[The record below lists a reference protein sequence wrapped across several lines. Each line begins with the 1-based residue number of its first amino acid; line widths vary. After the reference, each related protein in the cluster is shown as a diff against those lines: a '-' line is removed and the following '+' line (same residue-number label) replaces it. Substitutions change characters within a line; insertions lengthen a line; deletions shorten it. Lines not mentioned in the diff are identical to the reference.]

1 MDKLIEGC
9 LISPL
14 KIIPKD
20 GGHVRRGLRA
30 SDIGYEGFAEIYF
43 SSIESGFTSDWKRH
57 KRITLNLVVPVGEI
71 TFCLYDDRIGST
83 TYSNSFQVTLG
94 ENRYCRLTV
103 PPSIW
108 VAFRGLARP
117 TSMLANIANLEH
129 DPDEADR
136 EPISKFDFD
145 RGPIA

>member
-1 MDKLIEGC
+1 MDQLIEGC

-20 GGHVRRGLRA
+20 GGQIRRGLRA
-30 SDIGYEGFAEIYF
+30 TDIGYEGFAEIYF
-43 SSIESGFTSDWKRH
+43 SSIDSGFTSDWKRH
-57 KRITLNLVVPVGEI
+57 TRMTLNLVVPLGEI
-71 TFCLYDDRIGST
+71 TFSLYDDRIGSA
-83 TYSNSFQVTLG
+83 TYSNSVQVTLG
-94 ENRYCRLTV
+94 ESRYSRLTV

-108 VAFRGLARP
+108 VAFKGLARP

-129 DPDEADR
+129 DTDEADR
-136 EPISKFDFD
+136 EPISKFNFY